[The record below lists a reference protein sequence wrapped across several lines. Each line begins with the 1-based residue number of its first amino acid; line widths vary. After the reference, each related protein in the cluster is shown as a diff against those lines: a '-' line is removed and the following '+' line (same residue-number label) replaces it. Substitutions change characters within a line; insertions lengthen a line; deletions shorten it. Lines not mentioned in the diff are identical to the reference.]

1 MKSFDEETEELLM
14 FGREEGEGRRKIGL
28 MMARQEEEFE
38 SPKEELTGNGI
49 ARDRWKLGIGKVGKK
64 MQHVEVTEM

>member
-1 MKSFDEETEELLM
+1 M

-28 MMARQEEEFE
+28 MIATEEEEFE

-64 MQHVEVTEM
+64 MWR